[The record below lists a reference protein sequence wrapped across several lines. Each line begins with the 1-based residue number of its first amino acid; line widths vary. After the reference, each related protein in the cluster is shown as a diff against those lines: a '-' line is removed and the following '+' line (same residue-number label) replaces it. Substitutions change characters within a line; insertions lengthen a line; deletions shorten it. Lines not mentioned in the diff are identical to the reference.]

1 MASILI
7 GSLKRLYAAG
17 RVTREQL
24 AERVEKGTI
33 TAEDFQTITG
43 EEYDERA

>member
-1 MASILI
+1 MASILVN
-7 GSLKRLYAAG
+7 SLKRLYTAG
-17 RVTREQL
+17 RITKEQL

-33 TAEDFQTITG
+33 TEADYQEITE

>member
-1 MASILI
+1 MASILV
-7 GSLKRLYAAG
+7 GSLKRLYAVG